1 MLNKTKLVYDPQKDG
16 DVVASFLK
24 AADGSLISKTAANG
38 KNALDVNITN
48 KGDLFTKPFDKIM
61 VMAKNEFGDPVLIK
75 SQLGGVDIQ
84 QVALTYDDDGD
95 FQSLEVSNL

>member
-24 AADGSLISKTAANG
+24 AADGSLISKTESNG

-48 KGDLFTKPFDKIM
+48 KGELFTKPFDKIL
-61 VMAKNEFGDPVLIK
+61 VLAKTEFGDPLVIK
-75 SQLGGVDIQ
+75 SQLAGADVQ
-84 QVALTYDDDGD
+84 QVTLAYDEDGD
-95 FQSLEVSNL
+95 FLSLEVSNL